1 MGKSSSSSASP
12 FAVVPIISSLSNP
25 IATSHTQ
32 QVTHNPFLLPDKNK
46 DKEELPGTNANGII
60 PRPKHNRSARKAAQT
75 MKKVVAQSEKE
86 RVVVILEKS
95 SAGAGNGVVGRGECE
110 EC

>member
-1 MGKSSSSSASP
+1 
-12 FAVVPIISSLSNP
+12 
-25 IATSHTQ
+25 
-32 QVTHNPFLLPDKNK
+32 
-46 DKEELPGTNANGII
+46 
-60 PRPKHNRSARKAAQT
+60 